1 MTQICKR
8 FHFDSAHYLPC
19 HEGRCKHLHGHR
31 WVVEVKIDGPL
42 QDTGPQ
48 RGMVID
54 FKEFDAIVKPIID
67 GLDHKVL
74 NDIFLTDPTAEQ
86 ISRWMYAKLD
96 GVFTER
102 FYGEVTVVYV
112 RIYETPD
119 CYAEVG
125 VEDVR

>member
-1 MTQICKR
+1 
-8 FHFDSAHYLPC
+8 
-19 HEGRCKHLHGHR
+19 
-31 WVVEVKIDGPL
+31 
-42 QDTGPQ
+42 
-48 RGMVID
+48 MVID